1 MTVTIRKRGR
11 KRVIPGFGITLGFT
25 LSYLGV
31 IVLVPLAA
39 IVARSVG
46 MEWGDFLSII
56 RSTRTLHA
64 LWLSF
69 GAAFVAAVIDAI
81 FGFLI
86 AWVLVRYRFP
96 GRKIVDALIDLPFAL
111 PTAVAGIALV
121 IIYSPNGPIGQV
133 LAMAGLRVAYRPV
146 GVVIAMMFIGL
157 PFVVRSVQPV
167 LEQFDHRL
175 EEAAASLG
183 AGRLF
188 TFRKVIFPVL
198 FPALMTGFALALAR
212 GIGEYGSIIF
222 IAGNIPNVSEIA
234 PLLIIIRLE
243 EFNYDGATVIAT
255 TMLVMSFAMLLI
267 VNLLQAWSRKRSGN

>member
-121 IIYSPNGPIGQV
+121 TIYSPNGPIGQV
-133 LAMAGLRVAYRPV
+133 LAMAGLRVAYSPV

>member
-1 MTVTIRKRGR
+1 MTVTIRKSGR

-31 IVLVPLAA
+31 IVLLPLAA

-46 MEWGDFLSII
+46 MEWGDFLSIV

-81 FGFLI
+81 LGFLI

-121 IIYSPNGPIGQV
+121 TIYSPNGPIGQV
-133 LAMAGLRVAYRPV
+133 LAMAGLRVAYSPV

>member
-1 MTVTIRKRGR
+1 
-11 KRVIPGFGITLGFT
+11 
-25 LSYLGV
+25 
-31 IVLVPLAA
+31 
-39 IVARSVG
+39 

-69 GAAFVAAVIDAI
+69 GAAFVAAAIDAI

-96 GRKIVDALIDLPFAL
+96 GRKIVDAMIDLPFAL

-121 IIYSPNGPIGQV
+121 TIYSPNGPIGQV
-133 LAMAGLRVAYRPV
+133 LAMAGLRVAYSPV

-243 EFNYDGATVIAT
+243 EFNYDGATAIAT